1 MNPSID
7 KNCLFHLVHK
17 ERRRKMN
24 LNQWGSVEKDS
35 PFLNE
40 NYLYSRQ
47 IDPAY
52 SRPAVDGLRE
62 VDKFL
67 LTR

>member
-1 MNPSID
+1 
-7 KNCLFHLVHK
+7 
-17 ERRRKMN
+17 MN
-24 LNQWGSVEKDS
+24 LNQWRSVEKDS